1 MKQLVFLLEEVSAR
15 EMLKG
20 LAPRI
25 VPETVTMR
33 YIVFEG
39 KQDLERNI
47 GRRIRFWRAPNTA
60 FIVLRDQD
68 SGDCR
73 LLKRRLISICREAG
87 RGDTVVRIACQE
99 LESWYFG
106 DLRAVE
112 EGLKI
117 GNLQRYGRSRK
128 YRNADEIGSPARELD
143 KITGGRYQKID
154 GSRAIGPLLSISTNR
169 SRSFQVFVEGVRRAA
184 GLG

>member
-1 MKQLVFLLEEVSAR
+1 MLE
-15 EMLKG
+15 G

-25 VPETVTMR
+25 VPDTVAVR

-47 GRRIRFWRAPNTA
+47 VRRIRFWRAPDTA

-68 SGDCR
+68 SGDCH
-73 LLKRRLISICREAG
+73 LLKRRLVSLCRQAG
-87 RGDTVVRIACQE
+87 RDDTVVRIACRE

-112 EGLKI
+112 DGLKLT
-117 GNLQRYGRSRK
+117 NLQRYGRSRK
-128 YRNADEIGSPARELD
+128 YRIADEIGSPARELVR
-143 KITGGRYQKID
+143 ITGGGYQKID
-154 GSRAIGPLLSISTNR
+154 GSRAIGPHLSAGANT

>member
-1 MKQLVFLLEEVSAR
+1 
-15 EMLKG
+15 MLKG

-25 VPETVTMR
+25 VPETVAIR

-68 SGDCR
+68 SSDCQ

-87 RGDTVVRIACQE
+87 RSDTVVRIACRE

-112 EGLKI
+112 EGLRVED
-117 GNLQRYGRSRK
+117 LQRHGRSSK
-128 YRNADEIGSPARELD
+128 YRIADEIGSPARELGR
-143 KITGGRYQKID
+143 ITGGKYQKID
-154 GSRAIGPLLSISTNR
+154 GSRAIGPLLSTNANT

-184 GLG
+184 GLD